1 MYVFIYMY
9 IYTKILFTVK
19 NKVLKSDI
27 NDNTLLKT
35 KTMKFEFEDVT

>member
-1 MYVFIYMY
+1 MCLFICIY

-35 KTMKFEFEDVT
+35 KTMKIEFEDVT